1 MGLLEIELA
10 KLDYAERLQSA
21 ERTRHVRRREDTLP
35 RRAGAR
41 TAGLTPA
48 GLPKSRTAATA
59 GRTRRAKV
67 DAPVFTVRIGGFR
80 YRLWFTRTVAL

>member
-21 ERTRHVRRREDTLP
+21 ERAGHEQRRKDLVPRLPGP
-35 RRAGAR
+35 RR
-41 TAGLTPA
+41 L
-48 GLPKSRTAATA
+48 
-59 GRTRRAKV
+59 AKL
-67 DAPVFTVRIGGFR
+67 DAPVFTLRIGGFR

>member
-21 ERTRHVRRREDTLP
+21 ERTRHVRRRADTLP
-35 RRAGAR
+35 R
-41 TAGLTPA
+41 TAG
-48 GLPKSRTAATA
+48 TA